1 MTYSN
6 AEAKLYNEILEELGG
21 RQAVLR
27 KLYMDAADSAATK
40 IAVYRQDVESGKVIS
55 QFAIAR
61 QEALL
66 AQINAEIEVLSG
78 EVSKT
83 ISDGFSNNY
92 TTTYYTH
99 AYNLEAALNIE
110 SALNYDVALNITQL
124 PANAAQAA
132 LNAEVAGH
140 TFADRMIQ
148 DKIVMQFQVRSAVSR
163 AIIEGQ
169 TRKQLSDSLAALD
182 NVYASNQAKA
192 EMTARTELLR
202 AYSYG
207 QDDSRKQAEAAGVM
221 FKYKWD
227 AALDGKTRPDHAKMD
242 GTFATIVDGEPVFTL
257 PDGSKAAGP
266 RMEGLSA
273 KESVNCRCRRLD
285 LPFGIEPTAKSA
297 KLPNGT
303 WVTVPSNTNAEEWIK
318 KNYGEQKSLDKNIK
332 QY

>member
-6 AEAKLYNEILEELGG
+6 AEKKLYDEILAEMGG
-21 RQAVLR
+21 RQKILLR
-27 KLYMDAADSAATK
+27 LYQDAADSAAAK

-66 AQINAEIEVLSG
+66 SQINAEIEVLSG
-78 EVSKT
+78 NVSKT

-92 TTTYYTH
+92 TNTYYTH
-99 AYNLEAALNIE
+99 SYNIERSLNVE

-169 TRKQLSDSLAALD
+169 TRKQLSDALAALD

-207 QDDSRKQAEAAGVM
+207 QDESRKQAELSGVT

-227 AALDGKTRPDHAKMD
+227 AALDGKTRPDHAEMD
-242 GTFATIVDGEPVFTL
+242 GKLAAIVDGGPVFTL

-273 KESVNCRCRRLD
+273 KESINCRCRRLD

-297 KLPNGT
+297 KLPHGT
-303 WVTVPSNTNAEEWIK
+303 WVTVPANTNAEGWIK
-318 KNYGEQKSLDKNIK
+318 KNYGEQKKS
-332 QY
+332 